1 MCRVFSFPRRRL
13 ISREASCVCARV
25 THVVVRKQ
33 LFGRGAHQKK
43 KVSQRKTGAAQQR
56 EQEHAERRRRLTEF
70 IGAGRTDRSV
80 DAGRAHRGAAVLE
93 RCHPVRGRTQAFQ
106 KSRHLG
112 GVRRGRAVG
121 CARISGGNQV
131 LAHPNTR

>member
-1 MCRVFSFPRRRL
+1 MPCVFFPTQAIDQSGGVVCVRARHTRRRAQAV
-13 ISREASCVCARV
+13 I
-25 THVVVRKQ
+25 RK
-33 LFGRGAHQKK
+33 RGAPKK